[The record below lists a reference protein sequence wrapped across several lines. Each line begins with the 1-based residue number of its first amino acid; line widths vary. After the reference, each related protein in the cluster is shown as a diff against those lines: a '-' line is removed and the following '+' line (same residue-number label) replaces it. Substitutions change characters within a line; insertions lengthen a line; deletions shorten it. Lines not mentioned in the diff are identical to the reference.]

1 MIVPPSPGVLC
12 AFGDATTLLRHE
24 VGRSYIRVLRLTDL
38 NDLINSF
45 SELLAEVK
53 TVMREEQGVAEQKQV
68 WTSESQL
75 SFSVA
80 LRLQSSFHA

>member
-24 VGRSYIRVLRLTDL
+24 VGRSHIRVLRLTDL
-38 NDLINSF
+38 DDLINSF

-53 TVMREEQGVAEQKQV
+53 TVMREEQGVVEQKQV
-68 WTSESQL
+68 WTSESHL

-80 LRLQSSFHA
+80 LRL